1 METPKAQY
9 ELLCAQACTLV
20 QSVGEFIR
28 HEIGRVS
35 TEQVSDK
42 SLNNLVSYVD
52 RTAEQQLV
60 AGLQQLLPH
69 SQVLAEEGTTVAP
82 TDSPYTWVIDP
93 LDGTTNFVHQ
103 LPFFSISVALQR
115 NDTLIMGIVYEVV
128 RGELFC
134 AWEGSAAYLNGRAI
148 GVSATAD
155 LKDSLLATGFP
166 YYQFAQADQYLALF
180 GELMR
185 QTRGIR
191 RLGSAALDLAYTAC
205 GRFDAY
211 FEYNLQPWDVAAGAF
226 IVQQAGGTV
235 TDFAG
240 GNTFANGKSI
250 LASNAALHN
259 TLQTT
264 IKRHFGQ

>member
-166 YYQFAQADQYLALF
+166 YYQFAQADQYLASDLPKSHAELLPPAKEGR
-180 GELMR
+180 GEP
-185 QTRGIR
+185 QEDAACSTICV
-191 RLGSAALDLAYTAC
+191 GSYSSSC
-205 GRFDAY
+205 SSSV
-211 FEYNLQPWDVAAGAF
+211 PPAAGAHPRNHHDRQP
-226 IVQQAGGTV
+226 VQRV
-235 TDFAG
+235 R
-240 GNTFANGKSI
+240 
-250 LASNAALHN
+250 SNPAPSVR
-259 TLQTT
+259 
-264 IKRHFGQ
+264 I